1 MLEED
6 ASLAE
11 LGKPKTNNNKQRR
24 YKPRAPRPKKKDDNA
39 VKVETPDAGTPDSTT
54 KGEYHCQTIC

>member
-11 LGKPKTNNNKQRR
+11 LGKPMTNNSKQRR
-24 YKPRAPRPKKKDDNA
+24 YKPRAPRTKKKDDNA
-39 VKVETPDAGTPDSTT
+39 LKVETSAAGTPDSTT
-54 KGEYHCQTIC
+54 KG